1 MSERRERWRT
11 WIDNQVRK
19 DVLTMFLQRDA
30 YTVSASR
37 ALALVA
43 LAATA
48 LAVSALLGSRL
59 LRTLGTDTIPAA
71 VSPTSTA
78 ARPGSRARP
87 ALVVVPTPAADTASA
102 SARQENCSTM
112 KASANASYQGAP
124 AR

>member
-19 DVLTMFLQRDA
+19 GVLTMFLQRDA

-48 LAVSALLGSRL
+48 LAVSALLGARL

-71 VSPTSTA
+71 VSPPRPPPGPGLAHGRRWLSSPRQRPTRPRL
-78 ARPGSRARP
+78 RPGRRTAR
-87 ALVVVPTPAADTASA
+87 
-102 SARQENCSTM
+102 R
-112 KASANASYQGAP
+112 
-124 AR
+124 